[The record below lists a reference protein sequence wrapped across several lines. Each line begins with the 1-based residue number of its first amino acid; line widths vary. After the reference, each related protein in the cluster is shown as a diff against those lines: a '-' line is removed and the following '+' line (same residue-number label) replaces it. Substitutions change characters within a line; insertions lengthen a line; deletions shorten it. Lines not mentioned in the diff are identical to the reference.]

1 MIAYIKGQLVVKTP
15 TYVILE
21 TAGGVAYRIKIS
33 LNTHKE
39 LQGKKTC
46 QLFTFTQMNMRD
58 GQQTLYGF
66 MQTTEYEMFTHLISV
81 SGVGAS
87 AAQMMLSVL
96 SPSEIQE
103 VIVGENLAAIQKVKG
118 IGIKTAKRLIVE
130 LKDKLLK
137 EGIVETQ
144 TTMMSGT
151 GVVEDFRQEALPA
164 LMALG
169 IGKPMAQKAMNR
181 AIRNAPKK
189 IDSVETLI
197 REALKAM

>member
-1 MIAYIKGQLVVKTP
+1 MVMDDGP
-15 TYVILE
+15 
-21 TAGGVAYRIKIS
+21 GGGAEALPAYRIKIS

-39 LQGKKTC
+39 LQNTKTC
-46 QLFTFTQMNMRD
+46 QLFTYTQINMRD

-66 MQTTEYEMFTHLISV
+66 MQTAEYEIFILLISV

-103 VIVGENLAAIQKVKG
+103 AIVGENLAVIQSVKG

-137 EGIVETQ
+137 EGIAETKG
-144 TTMMSGT
+144 TLVSGE
-151 GVVEDFRQEALPA
+151 GGSDEFRQEALTA

-169 IGKPMAQKAMNR
+169 IAKPAAQKAMNR
-181 AIRNAPKK
+181 AIRNAAKN
-189 IDSVETLI
+189 INSVEDLI
-197 REALKAM
+197 REALKAL